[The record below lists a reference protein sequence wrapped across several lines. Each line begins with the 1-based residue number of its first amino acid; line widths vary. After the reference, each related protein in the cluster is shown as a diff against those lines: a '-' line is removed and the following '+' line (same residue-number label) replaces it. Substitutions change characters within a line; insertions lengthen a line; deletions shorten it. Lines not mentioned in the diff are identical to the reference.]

1 MVTIAEKP
9 SYFKLK
15 KILLRILLGVIL
27 LFTLLVIL
35 LPTLAEYVI
44 EKYSEEWIGRKVEM
58 EDLYFNLLTGEVEFE
73 QIKVYEHQSAG
84 VFFQCEALYTNLTLY
99 KLFKN
104 QYEFTETRLTQPNL
118 RIVQADSIFNFDD
131 LLALVESS
139 EKTEPIEPTESVRY
153 WARDILVENGTLHY
167 TNQNIGNEIVL
178 TNLRI
183 RCPAI
188 QWDQPN
194 TNYQT
199 EFSLQSGG
207 KIQSDFWLHHDSL
220 NYQLRLQA
228 DALKIDLLLP
238 YLQEYLKVNRL
249 SGAITSSFQLTGN
262 FDQVEALA
270 TSGDFTLEDFSMIDF
285 RDDSVASL
293 KKLLFEVD
301 TLNLT
306 DNIYNFRNISLT
318 APFLKFEMHEKS
330 DNFSALLADALLDS
344 TTVADS
350 VYGYDYSNPF
360 MVMASLISDITS
372 NYIVSDYEADS
383 LIVRNGH
390 IIYQD
395 YTLHDTFVYNLEAL
409 NMTADRVSSDS
420 SRIQIDIQ
428 STLNHSGNLTAQL
441 SVSPKDFMD
450 MELYYKITDLLISD
464 FTPYS
469 TYYVAHPFWDGVV
482 YYDSKNT
489 IINRKLTSEN
499 SFRVERIELG
509 DKVNNETAYKLP
521 LKLAIALLKDIH
533 GNIELDIPVEGDL
546 NDPKYKLWKAI
557 VKVLENLI
565 VKAVTSPYRLLA
577 RSLGANEDELKAV
590 RFDYLQDSLSQKQ
603 QKGLDLIAKV
613 LNAKPDL
620 KTELIDVSDSVDE
633 VETLALVEAKK
644 QFYLD
649 THNSKDALSFVLH
662 DSITHLSSNDSLFN
676 AYLNQKLGLENTSLI
691 PVQNK
696 CIQLIGEKELHEQ
709 VAFIRQQREQSV
721 KAYLLQEKEVA
732 PERLVVSN
740 ITAKDTLKA
749 ANTPMYVVNYF
760 VE

>member
-1 MVTIAEKP
+1 MVSVAEQP

-73 QIKVYEHQSAG
+73 QLKVYEHQSAG
-84 VFFQCEALYTNLTLY
+84 VFFQCDALYTNVTLY
-99 KLFKN
+99 KLFRN
-104 QYEFTETRLTQPNL
+104 QYESTETRLMQPNL
-118 RIVQADSIFNFDD
+118 SIIQVDSTFNFDD
-131 LLALVESS
+131 LLALSASS
-139 EKTEPIEPTESVRY
+139 EEVEAKEPTEPVLY
-153 WARDILVENGTLHY
+153 WIKDILVENGTLQY
-167 TNQNIGNEIVL
+167 INQNIGNEIVL
-178 TNLRI
+178 TDLRI
-183 RCPAI
+183 GCPAI

-199 EFSLQSGG
+199 AFSLQSGG
-207 KIQSDFWLHHDSL
+207 NIQANFWLHHDAL
-220 NYQLRLQA
+220 NYQLSMQA

-238 YLQEYLKVNRL
+238 YLQEYLKVNTL
-249 SGAITSSFQLTGN
+249 SGAITSNFHLTGN
-262 FDQVEALA
+262 FDHVDALA
-270 TSGDFTLEDFSMIDF
+270 SSGDFTLEDFSMVDF

-293 KKLLFEVD
+293 KKLLLEVD

-306 DNIYNFRNISLT
+306 DNLYNFRNISLT
-318 APFLKFEMHEKS
+318 APFLKYQMHENG
-330 DNFSALLADALLDS
+330 DNFTALLTDALLD
-344 TTVADS
+344 TTPVADS
-350 VYGYDYSNPF
+350 VYGYEYSNPF
-360 MVMASLISDITS
+360 VMMASLISDITS

-383 LIVRNGH
+383 LIVRDGH

-395 YTLHDTFVYNLEAL
+395 YTLHDKFIYNLEAL

-420 SRIQIDIQ
+420 SRIHIDIQ

-499 SFRVERIELG
+499 LFRVERIELG
-509 DKVNNETAYKLP
+509 DKVSNETAYKLP

-577 RSLGANEDELKAV
+577 RSLGANEDDLKAI

-613 LNAKPDL
+613 LSAKPDL
-620 KTELIDVSDSVDE
+620 KAELIDVSDSVNE
-633 VETLALVEAKK
+633 METLAIYEAKK

-649 THNSKDALSFVLH
+649 NHFNADSLSIILH
-662 DSITHLSSNDSLFN
+662 DSIEHISSNDSLFN
-676 AYLNQKLGLENTSLI
+676 TYLNQKLGLDNTSLI

-696 CIQLIGEKELHEQ
+696 CIQLIGETALHEQ
-709 VAFIRQQREQSV
+709 IASIRQHREQFI
-721 KAYLLQEKEVA
+721 KAYLLQEKEV
-732 PERLVVSN
+732 PSERLVIAN
-740 ITAKDTLKA
+740 IAAKDTLKP
-749 ANTPMYVVNYF
+749 ANTPTYIVNYF